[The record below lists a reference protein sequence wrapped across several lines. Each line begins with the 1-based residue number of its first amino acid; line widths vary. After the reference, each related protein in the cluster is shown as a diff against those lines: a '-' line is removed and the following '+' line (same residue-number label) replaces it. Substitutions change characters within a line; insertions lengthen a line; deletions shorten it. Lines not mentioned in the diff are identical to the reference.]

1 MAIHAGLLFVRTDMS
16 GGVLG
21 QIGWEKPPGR
31 YGDEGMSP
39 YTERVSP
46 LFLSRSGVYS
56 LYKVQ
61 E

>member
-31 YGDEGMSP
+31 YGDEGSFVLCTP
-39 YTERVSP
+39 FYSK
-46 LFLSRSGVYS
+46 GVK
-56 LYKVQ
+56 KVQ
-61 E
+61 PGLLGGAL